1 MRFLGISFIVILLL
15 TSCTVASTKDFVLV
29 ENSVEKYKNPYF
41 ADYSKDYVYKANFEV
56 YGRTFGGL
64 LIIKKLATEHHRVVF
79 ATEFGSKMMDME
91 LKNDVFTINFIA
103 DDLNRKILINT
114 LKKDFKILLQEEI
127 RVDKTY
133 RTTAATIFQLV
144 DNKRFNYYYISKKN
158 QQLVRILYAS
168 KSKEKI
174 IFTFES
180 KKGKIAENILID
192 HKNMKLKIKLKRI
205 D

>member
-1 MRFLGISFIVILLL
+1 MRFLGISFIVILLF

-41 ADYSKDYVYKANFEV
+41 ADHSKDYVYKANFEV

-103 DDLNRKILINT
+103 DDLNKKILINT